1 MRKILLLA
9 ACLSLG
15 ACSTLKLVTGSSVT
29 PNAVYVAANAFDAA
43 EVSAMNYDKLPLCPS
58 TVSVVCRTMA
68 VTKTLDAAIRSGRSL
83 RKQLITY
90 VNANP
95 GEVVPVSNYNA
106 LVAVIGTI
114 QSYVS
119 STGAPK

>member
-1 MRKILLLA
+1 MKKLLLLV
-9 ACLSLG
+9 ACLALG

-29 PNAVYVAANAFDAA
+29 PNAVYIAANAYDAA
-43 EVSAMNYDKLPLCPS
+43 VVSATAYDKLPLC
-58 TVSVVCRTMA
+58 TTNVSYVCRTA
-68 VTKTLDAAIRSGRSL
+68 ATTATLDAAIRNGRSL
-83 RKQLITY
+83 RNQLIAY

-114 QSYVS
+114 QTYV
-119 STGAPK
+119 GAAK